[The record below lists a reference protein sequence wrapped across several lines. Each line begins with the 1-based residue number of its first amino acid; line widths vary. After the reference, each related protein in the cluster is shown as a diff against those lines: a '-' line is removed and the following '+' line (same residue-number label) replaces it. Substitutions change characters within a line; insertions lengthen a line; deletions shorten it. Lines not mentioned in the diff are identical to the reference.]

1 MFRVTLFSLFFLIL
15 SLSAETI
22 KPKVM
27 HGTDH
32 YNRSTNRG
40 SNNEPFLST
49 MEASV
54 QVTSMVSLQTSS
66 QATSNS
72 RGRGNARIHS
82 FLDNNRIDITNDIAK
97 GEGEHLQ
104 TLLSM
109 MQLQA
114 DERYLLS
121 LQSNFESLIYLD
133 HTEFLHK
140 LREING

>member
-1 MFRVTLFSLFFLIL
+1 MIRITLFSLFLL
-15 SLSAETI
+15 MLPLSAETI

-32 YNRSTNRG
+32 YNRSSSRG
-40 SNNEPFLST
+40 SSNDPFLST
-49 MEASV
+49 MEVSV
-54 QVTSMVSLQTSS
+54 QITSMVSLEASS
-66 QATSNS
+66 QATSHS
-72 RGRGNARIHS
+72 GGRGNARIHS

-109 MQLQA
+109 MQLQQ

-121 LQSNFESLIYLD
+121 LQSNFKSLIYLD
-133 HTEFLHK
+133 HTQFLHK